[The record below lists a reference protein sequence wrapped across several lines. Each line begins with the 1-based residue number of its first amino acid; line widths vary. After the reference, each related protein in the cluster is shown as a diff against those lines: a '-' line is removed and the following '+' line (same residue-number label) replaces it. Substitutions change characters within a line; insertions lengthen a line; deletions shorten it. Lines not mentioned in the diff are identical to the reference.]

1 MWCYKYSFASWWFSI
16 ICGGLLGRLKT
27 PLGVLSVFLHLVSL
41 RLVFILTPATSQM
54 MHSVG
59 CGWKVSAT
67 TVSFGRS
74 LSCVNAKTGRWEM
87 ELLLDFLNRLC
98 DIRVRFS
105 SVRHHIH
112 FTVCPQ
118 QPLTGWRC
126 SAALKR
132 LSLFTTLNSSE
143 SLLCWPLNTY
153 SLNCVVIARLPECM
167 SLISSLCL
175 SWLVVNIALPDQ

>member
-1 MWCYKYSFASWWFSI
+1 MVVFDHLWWSAWQTQNPSGCVECVSPSCI
-16 ICGGLLGRLKT
+16 TQAGLHINTSHQSNDAQCWLWLE
-27 PLGVLSVFLHLVSL
+27 SVSCK
-41 RLVFILTPATSQM
+41 SQ
-54 MHSVG
+54 
-59 CGWKVSAT
+59 
-67 TVSFGRS
+67 FGRS
-74 LSCVNAKTGRWEM
+74 LSCVNAKTGSWEM

-105 SVRHHIH
+105 LVRHHIH

-118 QPLTGWRC
+118 QPLTGWLC

-132 LSLFTTLNSSE
+132 LSLFTTLKNLE

-153 SLNCVVIARLPECM
+153 NLNCVVIARLWECM

-175 SWLVVNIALPDQ
+175 SWLAVNITLPDQ